1 MEKIFDNYKGV
12 ILFYVIIAIL
22 ALLWSS
28 RISQLN
34 QISQSETNNETYY
47 AMSK

>member
-12 ILFYVIIAIL
+12 ILFYIIIALL
-22 ALLWSS
+22 ALLWST
-28 RISQLN
+28 RVSQLN
-34 QISQSETNNETYY
+34 QISQNDINHETYY